1 MYFGWV
7 TKLSEV
13 HVRLCGINKSI
24 IIIVHM
30 SVTIIIIVN
39 QLLVPK
45 LQEHTLEWLT
55 KIRKNKLLKINE

>member
-1 MYFGWV
+1 
-7 TKLSEV
+7 
-13 HVRLCGINKSI
+13 
-24 IIIVHM
+24 M

-55 KIRKNKLLKINE
+55 KIRKNKLLNINE